1 MVADPVITLTSTP
14 WSLSARGISNGT
26 RSMTAQLRFAEGA
39 TDHDSIW
46 RLRYD
51 IYSDEMGYKF
61 AGADHAGRR
70 LVEPFTRPTRLLI
83 AEDGGEIVG
92 TLQFNWGGECAFSEE
107 ERNIYRLADFL
118 PVVGPEG
125 IIIFSRYMTRPSHRT
140 GALPGDML
148 DTMYRFALE
157 KGARLLFCDCR
168 PHLIN
173 TYLRLGFRTYANT
186 YNDPIA
192 GILAPLVLVMD
203 DVAHLEKLKSR
214 FFPLTQGWQPKAEI
228 RARILAMLPQATQV
242 QLLSN
247 PTGSPDWSGIQ
258 ETLAED
264 EAGQVSIFQGLE
276 PAEIAR
282 LIEMS
287 PVIDCAPGDKIIGQ
301 DVADRS
307 VFVVLEGAVEVHRD
321 GQFVALLPRGSVF
334 GEVAFLLGVE
344 RTADVKAATQA
355 RVISLRERALNELI
369 ASESQIAARFL
380 LNLARIVCLKLAER
394 ERDEIPVL
402 IDP

>member
-1 MVADPVITLTSTP
+1 MST
-14 WSLSARGISNGT
+14 
-26 RSMTAQLRFAEGA
+26 QLRFAKSEA
-39 TDHDSIW
+39 DYESVW

-61 AGADHAGRR
+61 AGADHDGRR
-70 LVEPFTRPTRLLI
+70 LVEPFKRSTQLMI
-83 AEDGGEIVG
+83 AEADSEVVG
-92 TLQFNWGGECAFSEE
+92 TLQFNWGGECGFTGEE
-107 ERNIYRLADFL
+107 MHIYRVADFL

-125 IIIFSRYMTRPSHRT
+125 IIIFSRYMTRPDHRT
-140 GALPGDML
+140 GPLPGAML
-148 DTMYRFALE
+148 DAMYKFALE

-173 TYLRLGFRTYANT
+173 TYLRLGFRTYAKT

-203 DVAHLEKLKSR
+203 DVAHLERMKSR
-214 FFPLTQGWQPKAEI
+214 FAPLTKGWQPRADI
-228 RARILAMLPQATQV
+228 RARILGMLPQATQV
-242 QLLSN
+242 KLLNN

-258 ETLAED
+258 DTLADDED
-264 EAGQVSIFQGLE
+264 GHVSIFQGLE

-287 PVIDCAPGDKIIGQ
+287 PVIECMPGDKIISQ
-301 DVADRS
+301 DVADRT

-321 GQFVALLPRGSVF
+321 GEFVALLPRGSVF
-334 GEVAFLLGVE
+334 GEVAFLLGRE
-344 RTADVKAATQA
+344 RTADVKAATA
-355 RVISLRERALNELI
+355 AKVISLRERALNDLI

-380 LNLARIVCLKLAER
+380 LNLARIVCLKLAEDR
-394 ERDEIPVL
+394 EVETAAVGGHA
-402 IDP
+402 